1 MMVLAEVCAQVPG
14 LAEEQLRTWLEEEWV
29 RPLRRDGVFTFRE
42 VDVAR
47 VRLIM
52 DLHREMAVEAPTVP
66 LVLSLLDQLFA
77 TRRQLRLV
85 LELTDPPFRERL
97 AKVLEKDEPLRS
109 SQSQTD

>member
-1 MMVLAEVCAQVPG
+1 MMHLAEVCAEIPG
-14 LAEEQLRTWLEEEWV
+14 LAEEQLRAWLAEEWV
-29 RPLRRDGVFTFRE
+29 RPLRRDGEFTFRD

-47 VRLIM
+47 IRLIM

-85 LELTDPPFRERL
+85 LEMTDPPFRERL
-97 AKVLEKDEPLRS
+97 AEVLARE
-109 SQSQTD
+109 